1 VDDPGTDE
9 PAATESDDAVPA
21 TGAPP
26 APRAS
31 AGSRWPIVAAVAMV
45 LAVGLGAVA
54 LAKNGDAND
63 LADER
68 DARRE
73 VARVSAEFG
82 EAYLSYDFDDVDG
95 ASDAVV
101 ALASEAFAKDFADTR
116 APGIEELF
124 ANLKTSTK
132 ATTTEVFVSD
142 VGDRQARSLVV
153 VDVAATS
160 TSSGNQ
166 SLKDL
171 SFVLDL
177 VHEDGEWRVDA
188 VAPAPQPDIADDG
201 TEGGTDAGATST
213 TLPAAS
219 TSSTVAPG

>member
-9 PAATESDDAVPA
+9 PAATAPEDAPGADPPPLPAAAAPGVPS
-21 TGAPP
+21 G
-26 APRAS
+26 R
-31 AGSRWPIVAAVAMV
+31 RWPIVAAVAMV

-54 LAKNGDAND
+54 LAKNGQVDD
-63 LADER
+63 LAKER
-68 DARRE
+68 DERRE

-101 ALASEAFAKDFADTR
+101 ALASEAFAEDFADTR

-177 VHEDGEWRVDA
+177 VHEDGEWRVDS
-188 VAPAPQPDIADDG
+188 VAPAPQPDIADDADG
-201 TEGGTDAGATST
+201 GATST
-213 TLPAAS
+213 TVPTAS